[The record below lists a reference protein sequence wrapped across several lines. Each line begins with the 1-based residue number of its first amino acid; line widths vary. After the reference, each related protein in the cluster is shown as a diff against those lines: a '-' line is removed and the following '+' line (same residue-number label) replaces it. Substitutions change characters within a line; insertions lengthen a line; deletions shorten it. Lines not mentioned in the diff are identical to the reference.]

1 MNFGDLRDVAPP
13 TLGKVNLWYPTS
25 VFFNKYVTMA
35 TVQLIPK
42 DERVNAVRR
51 IAGAAAILSICV
63 DNTSVGFAVQ
73 VAARSPTMMSNACLY
88 LGLLPVFPSDGK
100 HVMEET
106 VHFLKRL
113 NENSLSERLDSYDL
127 LSPNVQDD
135 IKTNVTAGLLTS
147 YLQGF
152 FQRSTDLRKW
162 LRGFIMHGRNL
173 SPMRYCDQLHTDPN
187 GAGPAT

>member
-1 MNFGDLRDVAPP
+1 M
-13 TLGKVNLWYPTS
+13 
-25 VFFNKYVTMA
+25 
-35 TVQLIPK
+35 
-42 DERVNAVRR
+42 RR
-51 IAGAAAILSICV
+51 IAGAAAILSMLV

-100 HVMEET
+100 HVTEET
-106 VHFLKRL
+106 LHFLKRL

-152 FQRSTDLRKW
+152 FQRAPDLRKW
-162 LRGFIMHGRNL
+162 LRGFIMHGR
-173 SPMRYCDQLHTDPN
+173 
-187 GAGPAT
+187 